1 MNPYGVEMSG
11 KYYLEHD
18 TNLTLR
24 DISDRIRKYWIEKDI
39 SNKVNNPDRFTKT
52 FKFLEGPPTAN
63 GRPHVGHALT
73 RTVKDTVLRYKNMR
87 GFYIDR
93 RNAGWDCHGL
103 PVELEAEKHFGFK
116 TKKDIED
123 FGIEEFNDYCKTSIF
138 NYINEWHEVD
148 NLLGFWIDQ
157 DKAYITM
164 TREYMESEWWALKTL
179 FKEGLLYKDYRISP
193 YCPRCET
200 SLSSHEVAQG
210 YKEVKDPSIYV
221 KFRLK
226 GETNRYFLAW
236 TTTPWTI
243 PSNMFLAVNENF
255 TYELIKIGE
264 DEYILAKE
272 RVTSVIQD
280 EYQVIGEM
288 SGRELVGIKYE
299 RPIDFLDISEDS
311 CYVVS
316 ANHVTLEDGTGIVH
330 TSPAFG
336 VDDFQIGKLHNIKIL
351 NPVGL
356 NGKFN
361 DEKLPWY
368 EKFVKEADID
378 IIKYLKEK
386 KLLYKSTKISH
397 TYPFCYRCGT
407 TLLYYPVDAWFIG
420 VSKVRED
427 LINNNNKI
435 NWIPEHLKE
444 GRFGNFISE
453 AKDWNLSRNRYWG
466 NPLPVWVC
474 PNNHQFCM
482 GSASEL
488 ESLYGQPIED
498 LHRPFIDSVKFKCPE
513 CAETCRREPFVID
526 TWFDSGSA
534 PFAALHYPFENNQSI
549 PVPVDFIT
557 EGIDQTRGWFYSL
570 HVISSL
576 LFKKN
581 AYNNAFVV
589 EFILDSE
596 GRKMSKSKGN
606 SVFALDL
613 INQYGPD
620 SSRLFFFNGPPW
632 KPKPLSPKIVQE
644 ISTKTIGT
652 FVNLYS
658 FFASNANLD
667 EFQFKDLSNVSN
679 RIDKWLISVVNSIG
693 NKYLE
698 CMDSYDIHDGLKHIM
713 GLIDLTSNF
722 YLRLSRRRFW
732 DDETDSESKQGA
744 YSAFFYALR
753 EIARMLAPLA
763 PFTSDYIYMALN
775 PGSESVHF
783 ENLEPYDEK
792 LIDNKLEN
800 EMSIA
805 MEILELAR
813 RARQSANIKGR
824 KPVEE
829 ILIYCKDDLQDS
841 YIEPIRD
848 ELNAHNIKF
857 IKYNERPIN
866 LKASVNKTVA
876 APILKEKVSKFENY
890 LQSSENLKKVF
901 AETNSHHFE
910 GIELPINSVNITE
923 VVNDS
928 YLMERSDR
936 SSIEVYINNNINREL
951 ELEGLSREIIRR
963 IQVMRKEALLQYND
977 EITISYLGDSDIDEA
992 IEIHKEKI
1000 SSEVQAKSI
1009 TKVVNIEGRNWDIDG
1024 RNLSI
1029 RIEKF

>member
-1 MNPYGVEMSG
+1 MNPYGGEMSG

-18 TNLTLR
+18 TNLTLK
-24 DISDRIRKYWIEKDI
+24 DISHRIRNYWIENDI
-39 SNKVNNPDRFTKT
+39 FSKVNNQSRFEKT
-52 FKFLEGPPTAN
+52 FRFLEGPPTAN

-123 FGIEEFNDYCKTSIF
+123 FGIEKFNDYCKTSIF

-179 FKEGLLYKDYRISP
+179 FEKKLLYKDFRISP

-221 KFRLK
+221 KFK
-226 GETNRYFLAW
+226 VGGESNRYLLAW

-243 PSNMFLAVNENF
+243 PSNMFLAVNERF
-255 TYELIKIGE
+255 TYALIKVEGE
-264 DEYILAKE
+264 EYIIAKE
-272 RVTSVIQD
+272 RIKSVIQG
-280 EYQVIGEM
+280 EYEIIGEM
-288 SGRELVGIKYE
+288 SGKELIGIKYE
-299 RPIDFLDISEDS
+299 RPVDFLDISEDT

-316 ANHVTLEDGTGIVH
+316 GEHVTLEDGTGIVH

-361 DEKLPWY
+361 DKRLPWF
-368 EKFVKEADID
+368 EKFVKDADID

-386 KLLYKSTKISH
+386 KLLYKSTKITH

-407 TLLYYPVDAWFIG
+407 PLLYYPVDAWFIG
-420 VSKVRED
+420 VSNVRTS
-427 LINNNNKI
+427 LVNNNKKI
-435 NWIPEHLKE
+435 NWIPDHLKE

-474 PNNHQFCM
+474 QNNHQFCM

-488 ESLYGQPIED
+488 EKLYGHPVED
-498 LHRPFIDSVKFKCPE
+498 LHRPFIDEIKFKCPE
-513 CAETCRREPFVID
+513 CGESCKREPFVID

-534 PFAALHYPFENNQSI
+534 PFAALHYPFENNQHI

-576 LFKKN
+576 LFKEN

-644 ISTKTIGT
+644 ISTKTLGT

-667 EFQFKDLSNVSN
+667 NFQYKGLNNVSN
-679 RIDKWLISVVNSIG
+679 RIDRWLVSVVNSVG

-698 CMDSYDIHDGLKHIM
+698 CMDSYEIHDALRHIM
-713 GLIDLTSNF
+713 TLIDLTSNF

-732 DDETDSESKQGA
+732 EDDGSSESKEGA
-744 YSAFFYALR
+744 YSAFFYSLN
-753 EIARMLAPLA
+753 EIAKMLAPLA
-763 PFTSDYIYMALN
+763 PFTADYVYMALN
-775 PGSESVHF
+775 PKSESVHF
-783 ENLEPYDEK
+783 EQLKPYSESLIDKNLER
-792 LIDNKLEN
+792 
-800 EMSIA
+800 EMDRVK
-805 MEILELAR
+805 EILELTR
-813 RARQSANIKGR
+813 RARQNANIKGR

-829 ILIYCKDDLQDS
+829 ILIHCKEDLS
-841 YIEPIRD
+841 MTHIEPIID
-848 ELNAHNIKF
+848 ELNAHDIKF
-857 IKYNERPIN
+857 IEFNERPVM
-866 LKASVNKTVA
+866 LKASVNKVVA
-876 APILKEKVSKFENY
+876 APILREKITKFENY
-890 LQSSENLKKVF
+890 LNEPDNLKKVL
-901 AETNSHHFE
+901 AETNSHFFE
-910 GIELPINSVNITE
+910 GIELPLNSINITE
-923 VVNDS
+923 IVDDAFI
-928 YLMERSDR
+928 MERSEKE
-936 SSIEVYINNNINREL
+936 SIEIYVNKKINREL
-951 ELEGLSREIIRR
+951 ELEGLSREVIRR
-963 IQVMRKEALLQYND
+963 IQVMRKEALLEYND
-977 EITISYLGDSDIDEA
+977 EIKVTYHGDSDIEEA
-992 IEIHKEKI
+992 IDKHKRKI
-1000 SSEVQAKSI
+1000 STDVQAKTLARSNSI
-1009 TKVVNIEGRNWDIDG
+1009 DGRNWDIDG
-1024 RNLSI
+1024 RNVSI
-1029 RIEKF
+1029 KIEKC

>member
-1 MNPYGVEMSG
+1 MNPYGGRMSD

-18 TNLTLR
+18 TSLTLR
-24 DISDRIRKYWIEKDI
+24 DISDRIRKYWIEKNI
-39 SNKVNNPDRFTKT
+39 STKVNDQDRFQKT
-52 FKFLEGPPTAN
+52 FRFLEGPPTAN

-123 FGIEEFNDYCKTSIF
+123 FGIDKFNDYCKTSIF
-138 NYINEWHEVD
+138 NYINEWHDVD

-157 DKAYITM
+157 DNAYITM
-164 TREYMESEWWALKTL
+164 TREYMESEWWAMKTL
-179 FKEGLLYKDYRISP
+179 FEKKLLYKDFRISP

-210 YKEVKDPSIYV
+210 YKEVKDPSVYV
-221 KFRLK
+221 KFK
-226 GETNRYFLAW
+226 VEGQPKRYLLAW
-236 TTTPWTI
+236 TTTPWTL
-243 PSNMFLAVNENF
+243 PSNMFLAVNDRF
-255 TYELIKIGE
+255 TYGLIKVGE
-264 DEYILAKE
+264 EEYILAKE
-272 RVTSVIQD
+272 TIKSVIQ
-280 EYQVIGEM
+280 EEFELIGEM
-288 SGRELVGIKYE
+288 SGRELVGLRYE
-299 RPIDFLDISEDS
+299 RPIDFLEIGKDS

-316 ANHVTLEDGTGIVH
+316 GDHVTLEDGTGIVH

-336 VDDFQIGKLHNIKIL
+336 VDDFEIGKLHKVKIL

-361 DEKLPWY
+361 DEKLPWFG
-368 EKFVKEADID
+368 KFVKDADID

-386 KLLYKSTKISH
+386 KLLYKSIKTTH

-407 TLLYYPVDAWFIG
+407 PLLYYPVDAWFIG
-420 VSKVRED
+420 VSNIRNILVD
-427 LINNNNKI
+427 NNNKI

-474 PNNHQFCM
+474 PNRHQFCM

-488 ESLYGQPIED
+488 EELSGKTIED
-498 LHRPFIDSVKFKCPE
+498 LHRPFIDEIVFKCPN
-513 CAETCRREPFVID
+513 CGETCKREPFVID

-534 PFAALHYPFENNQSI
+534 PFAALHYPFENSDNI

-576 LFKKN
+576 LFKEN

-613 INQYGPD
+613 IKQYGPD

-632 KPKPLSPKIVQE
+632 KPKPLNPKIVQE
-644 ISTKTIGT
+644 ISTKTLGT

-667 EFQFKDLSNVSN
+667 SYKFSGLDKVSN
-679 RIDKWLISVVNSIG
+679 RLDKWLISTVNSIG
-693 NKYLE
+693 NDYIKS
-698 CMDSYDIHDGLKHIM
+698 MDSYDIHEALRHIM
-713 GLIDLTSNF
+713 NLIELTSNF

-732 DDETDSESKQGA
+732 EEDMHSGSKEGA
-744 YSAFFYALR
+744 YSAFFYSMN
-753 EIARMLAPLA
+753 EIAKMLAPLA
-763 PFTSDYIYMALN
+763 PFTSDYVYLGLN
-775 PGSESVHF
+775 PEKESIHF
-783 ENLEPYDEK
+783 EQFKPYDQS
-792 LIDNKLEN
+792 LINKRLEE
-800 EMSIA
+800 EMAIT

-813 RARQSANIKGR
+813 RARQNSNIKGR
-824 KPVEE
+824 KPIKE
-829 ILIYCKDDLQDS
+829 ILIYSKEGINNTI
-841 YIEPIRD
+841 IEPILD
-848 ELNAHNIKF
+848 ELNAHEIRV
-857 IKYNERPIN
+857 IKYSDRPVKLIP
-866 LKASVNKTVA
+866 SVNKTVA
-876 APILKEKVSKFENY
+876 APILREKLTAFNNYVSNPENI
-890 LQSSENLKKVF
+890 NRIA
-901 AETNSHHFE
+901 AEASIRSFG
-910 GIELPINSVNITE
+910 GIELPLDAITLTE
-923 VVNDS
+923 TVSDP
-928 YLMERSDR
+928 YLMEKSDKQT
-936 SSIEVYINNNINREL
+936 IEVYINKNISRDL

-963 IQVMRKEALLQYND
+963 IQVMRKESLLQYND
-977 EITISYLGDSDIDEA
+977 EIQIFYIGDKDIEDA
-992 IEIHKEKI
+992 INIHTKKI
-1000 SSEVQAKSI
+1000 AFDAQAKSI
-1009 TKVVNIEGRNWDIDG
+1009 VKVNELDGRNWDIDG
-1024 RNLSI
+1024 KSI
-1029 RIEKF
+1029 SIKIEKC